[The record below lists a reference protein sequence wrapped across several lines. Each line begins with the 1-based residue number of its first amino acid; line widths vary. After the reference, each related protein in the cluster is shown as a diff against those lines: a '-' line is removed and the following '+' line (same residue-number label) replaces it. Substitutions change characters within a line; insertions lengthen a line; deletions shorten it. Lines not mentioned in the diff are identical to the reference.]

1 MRNPIIRE
9 VCIDSYEQSK
19 QAILLGADR
28 LELCSKLHLDGL
40 TPNKEDVYKIIKN
53 IKIPVK
59 VMIRCRGGNF
69 IYDDNEISLMET
81 DIDLFKSIGIKK
93 VVLGALT
100 NFNTIDIE
108 TTIRLVDKASPMEVT
123 FHKAIDCTQ
132 DILGQIKILS
142 KIKGIKSILTSG
154 GAKTAEK
161 GARKINQMI
170 KFFGDRFKFIVAG
183 SVTNTNLDKLSK
195 GIKTNEFH
203 GKKIVGN
210 LFK

>member
-1 MRNPIIRE
+1 M
-9 VCIDSYEQSK
+9 
-19 QAILLGADR
+19 
-28 LELCSKLHLDGL
+28 

-81 DIDLFKSIGIKK
+81 DIDLFKYIGIKK

-154 GAKTAEK
+154 GAKTA
-161 GARKINQMI
+161 
-170 KFFGDRFKFIVAG
+170 
-183 SVTNTNLDKLSK
+183 
-195 GIKTNEFH
+195 
-203 GKKIVGN
+203 
-210 LFK
+210 